1 MTGFDEEGIF
11 SLRPFFYPD
20 FISGPKK
27 EGEMKFYLSSSNF
40 SIRYE
45 TYYNDMCQ
53 GGIDKYL
60 EAKTNGKN
68 TKRKVF

>member
-11 SLRPFFYPD
+11 SLRPLFYPEKSSA
-20 FISGPKK
+20 IK
-27 EGEMKFYLSSSNF
+27 YNLSSSNF
-40 SIRYE
+40 SVRYE
-45 TYYNDMCQ
+45 TYYNDMCRN
-53 GGIDKYL
+53 GVDKYL